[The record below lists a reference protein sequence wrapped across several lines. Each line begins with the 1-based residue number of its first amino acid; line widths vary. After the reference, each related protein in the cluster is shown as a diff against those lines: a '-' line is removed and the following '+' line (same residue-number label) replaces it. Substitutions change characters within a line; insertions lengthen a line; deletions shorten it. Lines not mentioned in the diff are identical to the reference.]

1 MQPNKATGK
10 EARGSKDILEQM
22 ESSVGLSQ
30 TELESITGI
39 SAWKALMPWESE
51 KPVDWEDAIPEEYMS
66 AEMLEEKRRRERT
79 VYFSPTLIKCFS
91 QWEDSSKNVM
101 IFITELLAPSG
112 GTSSA
117 RRGFTCSFTCAIMLA
132 HSTTCRC
139 LQLGNCTGPG
149 GRKDAGQ

>member
-10 EARGSKDILEQM
+10 EARGSKDILEQVQGSSCLPLLTEEQM

-66 AEMLEEKRRRERT
+66 AEMVE
-79 VYFSPTLIKCFS
+79 
-91 QWEDSSKNVM
+91 
-101 IFITELLAPSG
+101 AP
-112 GTSSA
+112 
-117 RRGFTCSFTCAIMLA
+117 
-132 HSTTCRC
+132 
-139 LQLGNCTGPG
+139 
-149 GRKDAGQ
+149 